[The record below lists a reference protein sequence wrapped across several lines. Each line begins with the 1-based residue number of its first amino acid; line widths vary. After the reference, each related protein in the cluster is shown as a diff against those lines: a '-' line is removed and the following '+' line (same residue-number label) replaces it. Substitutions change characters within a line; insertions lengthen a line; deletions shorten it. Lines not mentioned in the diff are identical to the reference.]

1 MTAVLHSAYV
11 WTSLILVLAVLGAVL
26 ASRSEARGK
35 LLPAVLAAAALLVP
49 AEQARLHTTVSLQKH
64 VVFGAWFAAI
74 AAGYAMARL
83 SRVDPGSGWAPVM
96 ALPIAASTLFGSMGQ
111 AASLYAGLAQRR
123 RCRRRP
129 RVSESSPIPATTW
142 PKTMT
147 LRPTTCAA
155 EVPWQHWSST
165 YYFSY
170 QGTTP
175 GEALLSAAAIN

>member
-1 MTAVLHSAYV
+1 M

-35 LLPAVLAAAALLVP
+35 FLPTILAAAALLVP

-111 AASLYAGLAQRR
+111 AAALYKVWPNATLLSTSSARR
-123 RCRRRP
+123 SILIR
-129 RVSESSPIPATTW
+129 ATISR
-142 PKTMT
+142 KTMT
-147 LRPTTCAA
+147 
-155 EVPWQHWSST
+155 
-165 YYFSY
+165 
-170 QGTTP
+170 
-175 GEALLSAAAIN
+175 